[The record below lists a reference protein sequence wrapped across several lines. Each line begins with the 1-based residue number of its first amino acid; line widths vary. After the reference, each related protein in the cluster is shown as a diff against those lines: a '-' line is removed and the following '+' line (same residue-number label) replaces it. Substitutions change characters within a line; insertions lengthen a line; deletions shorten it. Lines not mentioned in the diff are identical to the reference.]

1 MILSGKYVSLFHKRL
16 GMVFLLNRIISAT
29 RFPAM
34 KSPDWIYPVYFR
46 DKFDL
51 YPGSKK
57 GSISKDISGFYE
69 IYSTKSVFQ
78 PKNKAE
84 IKTICT

>member
-1 MILSGKYVSLFHKRL
+1 MVSIS
-16 GMVFLLNRIISAT
+16 NRIISAT
-29 RFPAM
+29 HFPAM

-46 DKFDL
+46 DKFNL
-51 YPGSKK
+51 HPGSKK
-57 GSISKDISGFYE
+57 GLISKDISGFYE
-69 IYSTKSVFQ
+69 IYSIKSVFQ